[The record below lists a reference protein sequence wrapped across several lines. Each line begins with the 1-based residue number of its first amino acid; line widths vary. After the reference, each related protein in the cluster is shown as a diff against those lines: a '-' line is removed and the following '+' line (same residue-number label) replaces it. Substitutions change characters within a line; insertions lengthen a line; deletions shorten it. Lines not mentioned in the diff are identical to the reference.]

1 MTIIVFLV
9 DTSASMNQ
17 RTYMGTTMLDVAKG
31 AVETFMKVMKQTH
44 TNCFVA
50 GTKFYVALFKGV
62 TSLLVDFVDKV
73 ERSEQSLG

>member
-31 AVETFMKVMKQTH
+31 AVETFMKVTKQTH
-44 TNCFVA
+44 VDLFVA
-50 GTKFYVALFKGV
+50 STKFYVALVKGV
-62 TSLLVDFVDKV
+62 SSLLVDFVDKV
-73 ERSEQSLG
+73 ERSEQSMG

>member
-44 TNCFVA
+44 ANRFVA
-50 GTKFYVALFKGV
+50 SAKFYVALFKGV
-62 TSLLVDFVDKV
+62 SSLRVDFVDKV
-73 ERSEQSLG
+73 KRSEQSLG